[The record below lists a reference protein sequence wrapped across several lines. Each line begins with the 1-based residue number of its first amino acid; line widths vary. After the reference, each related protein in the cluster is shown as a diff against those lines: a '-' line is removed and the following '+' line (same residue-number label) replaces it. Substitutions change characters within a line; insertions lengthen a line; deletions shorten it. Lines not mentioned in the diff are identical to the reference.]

1 MQLSKITSFSQLS
14 ITAHITERG
23 RRVTNRD
30 LDVVGEVLVLHGE
43 VHGPLQ
49 ALVAGVHHLSRQPR
63 QRLLDVQVMVRV
75 VQVVVPEPC
84 TDHTANKESNQCRR
98 RRTWPTYPRP
108 AGSRVCGG
116 TGRSGTDRTCGGGRR
131 RRSGGRGPAGSGAG
145 SRTTPKAWRASSRSF
160 QKVPRPRV
168 VVCASPDVFVFA
180 GVPASFGFPTV
191 TASPP
196 AGVGGVSAPR
206 RPEKLPDDLLV
217 GTRWAGPFRI
227 E

>member
-1 MQLSKITSFSQLS
+1 MQLSKITSFPNWQLHTG
-14 ITAHITERG
+14 IQHIRITERG
-23 RRVTNRD
+23 TRVTNRD

-49 ALVAGVHHLSRQPR
+49 ALVAGVHHLPRQPR

-145 SRTTPKAWRASSRSF
+145 SRTTPRAWRASSRSF

-168 VVCASPDVFVFA
+168 VVCASPDVFVRRSSRPFWL
-180 GVPASFGFPTV
+180 PTV
-191 TASPP
+191 AT
-196 AGVGGVSAPR
+196 GRGVSAPR